1 MTALL
6 GKGSHV
12 WMLQLHAVASTGGIN
27 ATESNQVQM
36 TALLGR
42 KKRRRMSPHPTV
54 RSNLDLDHKDHIS
67 LIMDFTF
74 VMLDFSQVDT
84 FIGPNPCIRISAC
97 VPI

>member
-1 MTALL
+1 M
-6 GKGSHV
+6 V
-12 WMLQLHAVASTGGIN
+12 QLYVVASTDGIN
-27 ATESNQVQM
+27 ATASNEVQM

-42 KKRRRMSPHPTV
+42 KRRRRMSPHPSV
-54 RSNLDLDHKDHIS
+54 RPHLDLDHRDHIS